1 MGTIVLDKETLD
13 TLNIHAQQR
22 ESKLT
27 ADIVAML
34 NKPKE
39 PDEVLKKE
47 EVEVLK
53 KEEVEHEQLKGLLEV
68 KIMGMPL
75 GKAFVG
81 GGAALLVS
89 ELVDGLVAPRIEDML
104 GKTWGPALLKGGTAW
119 AVKQWGPG
127 LVGREAAN
135 IATIFLLWEAV
146 RSIIPIDE
154 WIKKMFAKKE
164 ATSSSSESHNPE
176 SSSGGNGHHT
186 DAMDTLRLQLAGG
199 R

>member
-1 MGTIVLDKETLD
+1 MGTIVLDKETQAFLKEHD
-13 TLNIHAQQR
+13 NQLS
-22 ESKLT
+22 EKL
-27 ADIVAML
+27 AVDIVAML

-39 PDEVLKKE
+39 PDEVLTKE
-47 EVEVLK
+47 EI
-53 KEEVEHEQLKGLLEV
+53 EHEQLKGLLEV

-81 GGAALLVS
+81 GGVALLVS

-135 IATIFLLWEAV
+135 IATLFLIWEAV

-154 WIKKMFAKKE
+154 WMKKLFRKE
-164 ATSSSSESHNPE
+164 ETASSSSLSPSSSGHSSE